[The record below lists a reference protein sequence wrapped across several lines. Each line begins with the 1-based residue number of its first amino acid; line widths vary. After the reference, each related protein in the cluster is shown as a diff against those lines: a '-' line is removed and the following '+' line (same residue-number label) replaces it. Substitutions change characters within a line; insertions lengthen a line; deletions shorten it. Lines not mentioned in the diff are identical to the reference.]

1 MSSNKV
7 ADHWCLSER
16 QGHHLQS
23 NGAIDL
29 ELDGGTA
36 SLHPEIG
43 VTKGNTRVK
52 WSPQMADRWCLSE
65 RQGHHLQSNGAID
78 LELHGG
84 TTSLHPEIGLTKVN
98 TRAKWSHQ
106 MKLFLVRLL
115 KDYDV
120 PGFRTHNAWS
130 KEAWTNIVSRLNQRF
145 DQSFTLNQV
154 KQKEQDLKRDY
165 RNVKE
170 LLDQSGFGWDK
181 DRKMVDAPDNV
192 WASFAA
198 RKNNKDVLQWK
209 ERSFPLYE
217 ELAPL
222 YEGRYAEGRTRR
234 GLDHYTRKRKHAP
247 VPSSQ
252 STQVTDLYQSP
263 SPTMPAAGESDMQ
276 FTLDEKLDEFN
287 LDSPPHLSTPIQHVQ
302 APPRSTQMEKHD
314 TRRGKKQKR
323 GANDDFHE
331 KYLKL
336 KKEEIDRFA
345 AIEEKKLEDPCTI
358 NKCITAVEGL
368 EGLQLGDMLMA
379 SDIFK
384 CKENREVFLSYST
397 NELRLAWLKREIARA
412 QTTHQN

>member
-1 MSSNKV
+1 M
-7 ADHWCLSER
+7 ADRWCLLEQ

-36 SLHPEIG
+36 SI
-43 VTKGNTRVK
+43 
-52 WSPQMADRWCLSE
+52 
-65 RQGHHLQSNGAID
+65 
-78 LELHGG
+78 
-84 TTSLHPEIGLTKVN
+84 HPEIGLTKVN

-115 KDYDV
+115 KDHDV

-130 KEAWTNIVSRLNQRF
+130 KEAWRNIVSRLNQKF

-165 RNVKE
+165 RSVQE

-181 DRKMVDAPDNV
+181 DRKMVDAPDSV

-198 RKNNKDVLQWK
+198 RKNSKDVLQWK
-209 ERSFPLYE
+209 ERSFPIYE

-222 YEGRYAEGRTRR
+222 YEGRYAEGRTRQ

-276 FTLDEKLDEFN
+276 FTLDEKLEEFN
-287 LDSPPHLSTPIQHVQ
+287 VDSPPHLSTPIQHVQ
-302 APPRSTQMEKHD
+302 APPRSTQMDKHD

-345 AIEEKKLEDPCTI
+345 AIEEKKLEDPYSI
-358 NKCITAVEGL
+358 NKCITAIEGL

-397 NELRLAWLKREIARA
+397 NELRLAWLKREIVRA